1 MRIIIFSDSHGNVN
15 VLKKIIEQN
24 ISAEIFIHLG
34 DGAREVSLI
43 RQLYPFKEIYSVR
56 GNCDIS
62 TDSNEKLV
70 IDIDGKNKIFAT
82 HGHLYNVKYG
92 LDSIKNAAKFSDA
105 NIIVYGHTHFKYNL
119 YEDDFYILNPG
130 SCSQPR
136 DSMQPSYGF
145 IDITNAGVFT
155 NIVMI

>member
-24 ISAEIFIHLG
+24 ISAEMFIHLG

-43 RQLYPFKEIYSVR
+43 RQLYPFKEIYSVS

-82 HGHLYNVKYG
+82 HGHLYNVK
-92 LDSIKNAAKFSDA
+92 
-105 NIIVYGHTHFKYNL
+105 
-119 YEDDFYILNPG
+119 
-130 SCSQPR
+130 
-136 DSMQPSYGF
+136 
-145 IDITNAGVFT
+145 
-155 NIVMI
+155 